1 MARKPMFFDSGK
13 AMREL
18 GLPQSPVENA
28 LARAVQWF
36 RSHGYA
42 PAP

>member
-1 MARKPMFFDSGK
+1 ASKRMFFDPGK
-13 AMREL
+13 AVREL
-18 GLPQSPVENA
+18 GMPQSPVENA

-36 RSHGYA
+36 RSNGYA